1 MPCDGCHLTKLEEA
15 MATERGMLF
24 QRVISLDFALRK
36 GIRVDIA
43 EVPADE
49 FLGLQI
55 LEQEQNRHERE
66 QAEEQ
71 QKRNGIH
78 R

>member
-1 MPCDGCHLTKLEEA
+1 

-55 LEQEQNRHERE
+55 LEQEQNRHEKE
-66 QAEEQ
+66 QQAEEQ
-71 QKRNGIH
+71 QMRNGIH

>member
-1 MPCDGCHLTKLEEA
+1 MTS
-15 MATERGMLF
+15 ERGLLF

-36 GIRVDIA
+36 GIRVDLA

-66 QAEEQ
+66 QVEEQ

>member
-1 MPCDGCHLTKLEEA
+1 MPCGQCHLTKLEES
-15 MATERGMLF
+15 MASERGLLF
-24 QRVISLDFALRK
+24 QRIISLDFALRK
-36 GIRVDIA
+36 GIRVDLSD
-43 EVPADE
+43 VPADE

>member
-1 MPCDGCHLTKLEEA
+1 

>member
-1 MPCDGCHLTKLEEA
+1 

-55 LEQEQNRHERE
+55 LEQEQNRHEKE